1 VTTIAAKSP
10 RGGRPRVFSQTVAA
24 KVIALAE
31 AGLTY
36 PEIERAA
43 GISKGAIYYWVRADE
58 AGLPEY
64 RGFKRR
70 FYLARAAGYARK
82 WGGPPDPPAADGAA
96 PGRGDRP

>member
-1 VTTIAAKSP
+1 MTTAAAKSP
-10 RGGRPRVFSQTVAA
+10 RGGRPRIFSQTVAE
-24 KVIALAE
+24 KVVALAE

-58 AGLPEY
+58 AGLTEY

-70 FYLARAAGYARK
+70 FFLARAAGYARK
-82 WGGPPDPPAADGAA
+82 WGGPPDPPPDNEARDGS
-96 PGRGDRP
+96 G